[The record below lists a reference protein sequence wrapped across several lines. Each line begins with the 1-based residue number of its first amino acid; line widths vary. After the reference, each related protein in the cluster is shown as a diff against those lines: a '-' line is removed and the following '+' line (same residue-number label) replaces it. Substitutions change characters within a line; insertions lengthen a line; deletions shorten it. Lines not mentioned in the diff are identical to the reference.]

1 MIHGPVDEM
10 SSTGNSLSV
19 SVSSDTCSGL
29 TSVSARSIGR
39 LRLQVLPRILHGLEI
54 GRDLHQRDADT
65 AQLADVD
72 ELLDGL
78 HQFLRT
84 FLPVSH
90 YRFVT
95 RCVLLCQSVV
105 EKAVHGKKVGCF
117 NRVRVSLS
125 GCMTDHHTDG
135 IGLVRGT
142 FSEKIQDGLC
152 LGPDGGACRLLAGF
166 PV

>member
-72 ELLDGL
+72 ELLDSL

-95 RCVLLCQSVV
+95 RCVLLLLQSCPCLPFRLHDRPS
-105 EKAVHGKKVGCF
+105 HGW
-117 NRVRVSLS
+117 NRPRKGYIV
-125 GCMTDHHTDG
+125 
-135 IGLVRGT
+135 
-142 FSEKIQDGLC
+142 
-152 LGPDGGACRLLAGF
+152 
-166 PV
+166 

>member
-72 ELLDGL
+72 ELLDSL

-105 EKAVHGKKVGCF
+105 EKAV
-117 NRVRVSLS
+117 
-125 GCMTDHHTDG
+125 
-135 IGLVRGT
+135 
-142 FSEKIQDGLC
+142 
-152 LGPDGGACRLLAGF
+152 PF
-166 PV
+166 PVA